1 MVVLYEF
8 WVLELTQYGHE
19 ERMGVGW
26 RKENKCFLTV
36 SWLNLV
42 SKGEFSRFLFG
53 TILIIKKKYA
63 IFSLVPLCSCL
74 SNEHGKEG
82 NWHFLRICYMSGIYA
97 TLFYIRQPYG
107 ELFLFYSRASW
118 DAKRWS
124 YLPKLHD
131 KWWNQIQI
139 QGCLEPMFFLLQCA
153 AMVLRGFHTNCSLPS
168 VYT

>member
-1 MVVLYEF
+1 MVLYEF
-8 WVLELTQYGHE
+8 WVLELTQYGYE
-19 ERMGVGW
+19 ERMGMGW

-42 SKGEFSRFLFG
+42 SKDEFSRVSLWHHFDNQYTSF
-53 TILIIKKKYA
+53 
-63 IFSLVPLCSCL
+63 FPLVPLCSCL

-107 ELFLFYSRASW
+107 ELFFLFYSRPSW

-124 YLPKLHD
+124 YLPKVT
-131 KWWNQIQI
+131 W
-139 QGCLEPMFFLLQCA
+139 
-153 AMVLRGFHTNCSLPS
+153 
-168 VYT
+168 